1 MRKLFRTSF
10 LALAA
15 AAISAGVLFGCKKDE
30 PTPSGGNGGGQTS
43 PTTVAVTGVSLS
55 KTSITLTEGD
65 SETLTATVAPTNA
78 TNKAVS
84 WKSSDATTASVDNN
98 GKVTAVKAGNATIT
112 VTTTDGS
119 KTATCSVTVNAK
131 QETPKE
137 VTGIAIDPAT
147 LEIKEGLTA
156 QLKIVFTPAD
166 ASSDNIKWKSTNTEA
181 ATVDGSGLVT
191 ALKEGKTRIVAT
203 VDGTQ
208 IEAICEVTVTPD
220 DALKGIEFT
229 AAKVEVKVGAT
240 QALEI
245 AYTPSY
251 AANKNVTFSSSDAS
265 VATVDAA
272 GTVTALKEGETT
284 ITATSEEGG
293 FTATCVVAVTS
304 SVTSG
309 LYYNLG
315 WDLYRDGT
323 NLDINAPYGN
333 AIDAEGNIYYGH
345 TTGEAYKLALSKNG
359 TDYMEVSTMGMN
371 YSIMSAA
378 GGGYYF
384 IPYTY
389 TYERNAAVRRY
400 SDSGEEKEFV
410 LHEGTESYASFIRD
424 IAVDSKGNAYIAG
437 RFLDEYK
444 VQNAVVFKISA
455 DGKVTSTK
463 LSSGSS
469 NWDCL
474 SVAVSEKG
482 DVYAAVWDNEK
493 TLHIY
498 KNGKQMSKLTDQ
510 FCRFG
515 HYCDLAVKGDDLYI
529 CSTEQIDPK
538 DNDDHYLVRIYK
550 NGTALY
556 TISQPVAT
564 YGENIVVSD
573 SGDVYV
579 AGDVFDGNENKFFIW
594 KNDAV
599 LYSLPSSVTPNSL
612 LLK

>member
-1 MRKLFRTSF
+1 MGKLFKTSI
-10 LALAA
+10 LAA
-15 AAISAGVLFGCKKDE
+15 VMFSAAIFAGCKKDD
-30 PTPSGGNGGGQTS
+30 PVPSGGNGSGQTG
-43 PTTVAVTGVSLS
+43 PTTVAVTGVSLN

-84 WKSSDATTASVDNN
+84 WKSSDAATASVDNN
-98 GKVTAVKAGNATIT
+98 GKVTAVKAGSATIT

-119 KTATCSVTVNAK
+119 KTATCAVTINAK

-229 AAKVEVKVGAT
+229 AAKVEVGVGKT
-240 QALEI
+240 TTLEI
-245 AYTPSY
+245 AFTPTY
-251 AANKNVTFSSSDAS
+251 AANKNVTFSSSNTS
-265 VATVDAA
+265 IATVASD
-272 GTVTALKEGETT
+272 GTVTGVAEGETT
-284 ITATSEEGG
+284 ITATSEEGS
-293 FTATCVVAVTS
+293 FTATCVVAVS
-304 SVTSG
+304 SSFTSG

-323 NLDINAPYGN
+323 NLNINAPYGN

-424 IAVDSKGNAYIAG
+424 IAVDSKGNAYVAG
-437 RFLDEYK
+437 RFQDEYK

-515 HYCDLAVKGDDLYI
+515 HFCDLAVKGDDLYI

>member
-1 MRKLFRTSF
+1 MLFPEINIQIAMRKLFGIPY
-10 LALAA
+10 LI
-15 AAISAGVLFGCKKDE
+15 AAIAIFATIYGCEKE
-30 PTPSGGNGGGQTS
+30 ETNGGTQ
-43 PTTVAVTGVSLS
+43 TVAVSGVSLS
-55 KTSITLTEGD
+55 KTTLSLLEGG
-65 SETLTATVAPTNA
+65 SETLTATVAPSNA

-84 WKSSDATTASVDNN
+84 WKSSDAGTATVDSN
-98 GKVTAVKAGNATIT
+98 GKVTAVKAGSATIT
-112 VTTTDGS
+112 VTTSDGG
-119 KTATCSVTVNAK
+119 KTATCSVIVTA
-131 QETPKE
+131 KE
-137 VTGIAIDPAT
+137 VVVEGLAIDPAT

-156 QLKIVFTPAD
+156 QMKVVLTPAE
-166 ASSDNIKWKSTNTEA
+166 ASEPAIKWKSTNTEA
-181 ATVDGSGLVT
+181 ATVDDSGLVT

-229 AAKVEVKVGAT
+229 AAKVEVNVGAT

-265 VATVDAA
+265 VATVDAS
-272 GTVTALKEGETT
+272 GTVTAIKGGETT

-323 NLDINAPYGN
+323 KLDFAPLGN
-333 AIDAEGNIYYGH
+333 AIDADGNIYYGRN
-345 TTGEAYKLALSKNG
+345 TGEAYKLALNKNG
-359 TDYMEVSTMGMN
+359 TDYLEVSTIN
-371 YSIMSAA
+371 IDYCIMSAA
-378 GGGYYF
+378 GGGYF
-384 IPYTY
+384 FLPYTY
-389 TYERNAAVRRY
+389 TFERNAAVRRY

>member
-1 MRKLFRTSF
+1 MLLPKINIQIAMRKLFGIPY
-10 LALAA
+10 LI
-15 AAISAGVLFGCKKDE
+15 AAIAIFATIYGCEKE
-30 PTPSGGNGGGQTS
+30 ETNGGTQ
-43 PTTVAVTGVSLS
+43 TVAVSGVSLS
-55 KTSITLTEGD
+55 KTTLSLVEGG
-65 SETLTATVAPTNA
+65 SETLTATVAPSNA

-84 WKSSDATTASVDNN
+84 WKSSDAGTATVDSN
-98 GKVTAVKAGNATIT
+98 GKVTAVKAGSATIT
-112 VTTTDGS
+112 VTTSDGG
-119 KTATCSVTVNAK
+119 KTATCSVTVTA
-131 QETPKE
+131 KE
-137 VTGIAIDPAT
+137 VVVEGLAIDPAT

-156 QLKIVFTPAD
+156 QMKVVLTPAE
-166 ASSDNIKWKSTNTEA
+166 ASEPEIKWKSTNTEA
-181 ATVDGSGLVT
+181 ATVDDSGLVT

-265 VATVDAA
+265 VATVDAS
-272 GTVTALKEGETT
+272 GTVTAIKEGETT

-323 NLDINAPYGN
+323 KLDFAPLGN
-333 AIDAEGNIYYGH
+333 AIDADGNIYYGRN
-345 TTGEAYKLALSKNG
+345 TGEAYKLALNKNG
-359 TDYMEVSTMGMN
+359 TDYLEVSTRN
-371 YSIMSAA
+371 IDYCIMSAA
-378 GGGYYF
+378 GGGYF
-384 IPYTY
+384 FLPYTY
-389 TYERNAAVRRY
+389 TFERNAAVRRY

-463 LSSGSS
+463 LSSGTS

-538 DNDDHYLVRIYK
+538 DNNDHYLVRIYK

-612 LLK
+612 FVK

>member
-1 MRKLFRTSF
+1 MLSPKINIQIAMRKLFGIPY
-10 LALAA
+10 LI
-15 AAISAGVLFGCKKDE
+15 AAIAIFATIYGCEKE
-30 PTPSGGNGGGQTS
+30 ETNGGTQ
-43 PTTVAVTGVSLS
+43 TVAVSGVSLS
-55 KTSITLTEGD
+55 KTTLSLVEGG
-65 SETLTATVAPTNA
+65 SETLTATVAPSNA

-84 WKSSDATTASVDNN
+84 WKSSDAGTATVDSN
-98 GKVTAVKAGNATIT
+98 GKVTAVKAGSATIT
-112 VTTTDGS
+112 VTTSDGG
-119 KTATCSVTVNAK
+119 KTATCSVTVTA
-131 QETPKE
+131 KE
-137 VTGIAIDPAT
+137 VVVESLAIDPAT

-156 QLKIVFTPAD
+156 QMKVVLTPAE
-166 ASSDNIKWKSTNTEA
+166 ASEPAIKWKSTNTEA
-181 ATVDGSGLVT
+181 ATVDDSGLVT

-220 DALKGIEFT
+220 DALKEIEFT

-245 AYTPSY
+245 SYTPSY

-265 VATVDAA
+265 VATVDAS
-272 GTVTALKEGETT
+272 GTVTAIKEGETT

-378 GGGYYF
+378 GGGDYF

-424 IAVDSKGNAYIAG
+424 IAVDSKGNAYVAG
-437 RFLDEYK
+437 RFQDEYK

-463 LSSGSS
+463 LSSGTS

-493 TLHIY
+493 SLHIY
-498 KNGKQMSKLTDQ
+498 KNGEQMTKLTDH

-579 AGDVFDGNENKFFIW
+579 AGDVFDGNENKYFIW

-612 LLK
+612 LLKQF

>member
-1 MRKLFRTSF
+1 MLSPKINIQIAMRKLFGIPY
-10 LALAA
+10 LI
-15 AAISAGVLFGCKKDE
+15 AAIAIFATIYGCEKE
-30 PTPSGGNGGGQTS
+30 ETNGGTQ
-43 PTTVAVTGVSLS
+43 TVAVSGVSLS
-55 KTSITLTEGD
+55 KTTLSLVEGG
-65 SETLTATVAPTNA
+65 SETLTATVAPSNA

-84 WKSSDATTASVDNN
+84 WKSSDAGTATVDSN
-98 GKVTAVKAGNATIT
+98 GKVTAVKAGSATIT
-112 VTTTDGS
+112 VTTSDGG
-119 KTATCSVTVNAK
+119 KTATCSVTVTA
-131 QETPKE
+131 KE
-137 VTGIAIDPAT
+137 VVVEGLAIDPAT

-156 QLKIVFTPAD
+156 QMKVVLTPAE
-166 ASSDNIKWKSTNTEA
+166 ASEPAIKWKSTNTEA
-181 ATVDGSGLVT
+181 ATVDDSGLVT

-251 AANKNVTFSSSDAS
+251 AANKNVTFSSSDVS
-265 VATVDAA
+265 VATVDAS
-272 GTVTALKEGETT
+272 GTVTAIKEGETT

-400 SDSGEEKEFV
+400 SDSGEEKAFV

-424 IAVDSKGNAYIAG
+424 IAVDSKGNAYVAG
-437 RFLDEYK
+437 RFQDEYK

-463 LSSGSS
+463 LSSGTS

-493 TLHIY
+493 SLHIY
-498 KNGKQMSKLTDQ
+498 KNGEQMTKLTDH

-579 AGDVFDGNENKFFIW
+579 AGDVFDGNENKYFIW

-612 LLK
+612 LLKQF

>member
-1 MRKLFRTSF
+1 MLFPEINIQIAMRKLFGIPY
-10 LALAA
+10 LI
-15 AAISAGVLFGCKKDE
+15 AAIAIFATIYGCEKE
-30 PTPSGGNGGGQTS
+30 ETNGGTQ
-43 PTTVAVTGVSLS
+43 TVAVSGVSLS
-55 KTSITLTEGD
+55 KTTLSLVEGG
-65 SETLTATVAPTNA
+65 SETLTATVAPSNA

-84 WKSSDATTASVDNN
+84 WKSSDAGTATVDSN
-98 GKVTAVKAGNATIT
+98 GKVTAVKAGSATIT
-112 VTTTDGS
+112 VTTSDGG
-119 KTATCSVTVNAK
+119 KTATCSVIVTA
-131 QETPKE
+131 KE
-137 VTGIAIDPAT
+137 VVVEGLAIDPAT

-156 QLKIVFTPAD
+156 QMKVVLTPAE
-166 ASSDNIKWKSTNTEA
+166 ASEPAIKWKSTNTEA
-181 ATVDGSGLVT
+181 ATVDDSGLVT

-229 AAKVEVKVGAT
+229 AAKVEVNVGAT

-265 VATVDAA
+265 VATVDAS
-272 GTVTALKEGETT
+272 GTVTAIKGGETT

-323 NLDINAPYGN
+323 KLDFAPLGN
-333 AIDAEGNIYYGH
+333 AIDADGNIYYGRN
-345 TTGEAYKLALSKNG
+345 TGEAYKLALNKNG
-359 TDYMEVSTMGMN
+359 TDYLEVSTIN
-371 YSIMSAA
+371 IDYCIMSAA
-378 GGGYYF
+378 GGGYF
-384 IPYTY
+384 FLPYTY
-389 TYERNAAVRRY
+389 TFERNAAVRRY

>member
-15 AAISAGVLFGCKKDE
+15 AAISAGILFGCKKDE

-43 PTTVAVTGVSLS
+43 PTTVAVTGVSLN

-84 WKSSDATTASVDNN
+84 WKSSDAATASVDNN
-98 GKVTAVKAGNATIT
+98 GKVTAVKAGSATIT

-208 IEAICEVTVTPD
+208 IEAICEITVTPD

-272 GTVTALKEGETT
+272 GTVTAINEGEAT

-293 FTATCVVAVTS
+293 FTATCTIVVTS
-304 SVTSG
+304 AIVSG
-309 LYYNLG
+309 VYYNTEY
-315 WDLYRDGT
+315 DIFRDGE
-323 NLDINAPYGN
+323 NLGIRGVSGDCMDP
-333 AIDAEGNIYYGH
+333 EGNIYLPFQSRGW
-345 TTGEAYKLALSKNG
+345 TCTMRKNG
-359 TDYMEVSTMGMN
+359 VDLFEFDKPSNVYM
-371 YSIMSAA
+371 IMCAA
-378 GGGYYF
+378 GGGYCYF
-384 IPYTY
+384 PYTF
-389 TYERNAAVRRY
+389 TYERNVAVMRVA
-400 SDSGEEKEFV
+400 DD
-410 LHEGTESYASFIRD
+410 GTVEDIKIWDGPESYASRIRD
-424 IAVDSKGNAYIAG
+424 IAVDKQGNAYIIG
-437 RFLDEYK
+437 QFKDEYNVLNAWMFK
-444 VQNAVVFKISA
+444 VAKDKS
-455 DGKVTSTK
+455 VTTVK
-463 LSSGSS
+463 LSDGTK
-469 NWDCL
+469 NWDGV
-474 SVAVSEKG
+474 SVAVADNG
-482 DVYAAVWDNEK
+482 DVYCIANENNDLYLFK
-493 TLHIY
+493 NGEKVSLLSDHFYEFAQYAELFIKGDDIYACVTERTGNEYETVVNVY
-498 KNGKQMSKLTDQ
+498 KNGKSLFKIQQMQSTYANCIFVTSDDTV
-510 FCRFG
+510 
-515 HYCDLAVKGDDLYI
+515 YLAGGSY
-529 CSTEQIDPK
+529 
-538 DNDDHYLVRIYK
+538 
-550 NGTALY
+550 
-556 TISQPVAT
+556 
-564 YGENIVVSD
+564 
-573 SGDVYV
+573 
-579 AGDVFDGNENKFFIW
+579 DGNEYKYFIW
-594 KNDAV
+594 KNDTV
-599 LYSLPSSVTPNSL
+599 LYSANYRAVRNTLFV
-612 LLK
+612 K